1 MDRRRKVS
9 GSKAAIAAFA
19 KLEDRVKE
27 LEAEVG
33 HLVYQPSDADEFK
46 KLRRLVSGHSLCVE
60 HACMDSPVPM

>member
-9 GSKAAIAAFA
+9 GSKAACAAFA

-33 HLVYQPSDADEFK
+33 HLVYLPRDADDVK
-46 KLRRLVSGHSLCVE
+46 KLRRLVCGHSLCVE